1 MSSEERDRESAVSVS
16 DPAEEKGDQTGEKAE
31 APKRKLEINV
41 AITDAGPCKK
51 HLKITIPRAEIDLQ
65 FEESLSELRKD
76 AVVPGFRP
84 GRAPKQLVVKRFK
97 KEVSNQVKQKLLMS
111 SLEQIDADH
120 KLDPITQPR
129 LDIEAIELPEDGP
142 MNFEMDV
149 EVRPQ
154 FDLPNYKGF
163 KIRRPIIEVTEKDVD
178 TNVTRVLEE
187 YAQLVPKLDGAA
199 EIGDHITADL
209 RFIRPDGRLI
219 NEIKEVK
226 FRLQPELRF
235 QNGTSTGLGAA
246 LTGARPGDVRE
257 VDAKLGSSVDDPTLR
272 GQTVTLRVQLNDL
285 KYTRLPEL
293 NPEFLHSIGFEDMAE
308 MREWVRA
315 ALNRRAQA
323 EERRVIRRQ
332 IVDLLLRQ
340 APFDLPTD
348 LVSREEKNTISRL
361 VDQLR
366 REGMTDKE
374 IKARAAE
381 IRANAH
387 ETTLASLKEFLIL
400 LKIAD
405 AEGITVGEA
414 EIEREIQAMAE
425 RADESARRV
434 RARLEKEGGTEGLA
448 TQILEGMVIDRIRE
462 YSEVEDIALPK
473 AQPEPE
479 VETVDY
485 GAVPPPEESPVE
497 DNQEDQTETSN
508 PI

>member
-1 MSSEERDRESAVSVS
+1 MSSRERDPESAVSFS
-16 DPAEEKGDQTGEKAE
+16 DPVEETGEQTGEKAE
-31 APKRKLEINV
+31 APKRKLDINV

-65 FEESLSELRKD
+65 FEESLSELRRD

-97 KEVSNQVKQKLLMS
+97 KEVSNQVKQKLLMT

-120 KLDPITQPR
+120 QLDPITQPR
-129 LDIEAIELPEDGP
+129 LDIEAIELPEHGP
-142 MNFEMDV
+142 MNFEMDI

-187 YAQLVPKLDGAA
+187 YGQLVPKLDGAA

-209 RFIRPDGRLI
+209 CFLRPDGRLI
-219 NEIKEVK
+219 NEVKEVK

-246 LTGARPGDVRE
+246 LTGAKPGDVRE
-257 VDAKLGSSVDDPTLR
+257 VEAKLGSAVDDPSLR
-272 GQTVTLRVQLNDL
+272 GQTVSLRVQLIDL

-340 APFDLPTD
+340 APFDLPAD
-348 LVSREEKNTISRL
+348 LVSREEKNTIARL
-361 VDQLR
+361 VDQLK
-366 REGMTDKE
+366 REGMSDNE

-387 ETTLASLKEFLIL
+387 ETTMASLKELLIL

-405 AEGITVGEA
+405 VEEIKVGEP
-414 EIEREIQAMAE
+414 EIEREIETMAE
-425 RADESARRV
+425 KS
-434 RARLEKEGGTEGLA
+434 
-448 TQILEGMVIDRIRE
+448 
-462 YSEVEDIALPK
+462 
-473 AQPEPE
+473 
-479 VETVDY
+479 
-485 GAVPPPEESPVE
+485 EESPRRIRAQLE
-497 DNQEDQTETSN
+497 
-508 PI
+508 

>member
-1 MSSEERDRESAVSVS
+1 MSTEERDPESGVSLS
-16 DPAEEKGDQTGEKAE
+16 DPAEEPAE
-31 APKRKLEINV
+31 EPKRKLEIDV
-41 AITDAGPCKK
+41 AISDAGPCKK
-51 HLKITIPRAEIDLQ
+51 HIKITIPRAEIDRQ

-76 AVVPGFRP
+76 AQMPGFRP
-84 GRAPKQLVVKRFK
+84 GRAPKQLVIKRYK

-111 SLEQIDADH
+111 SLEQIDEDH
-120 KLDPITQPR
+120 KLDPITQPK
-129 LDIEAIELPEDGP
+129 LDIEAIELPEQGP

-163 KIRRPIIEVTEKDVD
+163 KIRRPIIEVSEKDVD
-178 TNVTRVLEE
+178 TNLTRVLEE
-187 YAQLVPKLDGAA
+187 YAELVPKLDGAA

-209 RFIRPDGRLI
+209 QFIRPDGRMI
-219 NEIKEVK
+219 NEVKEVK

-235 QNGTSTGLGAA
+235 QNGAATGLGEA
-246 LTGARPGDVRE
+246 LTGAKPGDVRE
-257 VDAKLGSSVDDPTLR
+257 VEAKLGSAVDDPSLR

-285 KYTRLPEL
+285 KYTRLPETK
-293 NPEFLHSIGFEDMAE
+293 PEFLHSIGFEDLSE

-315 ALNRRAQA
+315 ALNRRAKA

-332 IVDLLLRQ
+332 IVDHLLRQ

-348 LVSREEKNTISRL
+348 LVAREEKNTTARL

-366 REGMTDKE
+366 REGMSDKE

-387 ETTLASLKEFLIL
+387 ETTLASLKELLIL

-405 AEGITVGEA
+405 AEGIKVEESDIEV
-414 EIEREIQAMAE
+414 EIHAMAE
-425 RADESARRV
+425 RTDESVRRV
-434 RARLEKEGGTEGLA
+434 RARLEKEGGTENLA
-448 TQILEGMVIDRIRE
+448 TQILENKVIDRIRE
-462 YSEVEDIALPK
+462 YSEVEDVAVPK

-485 GAVPPPEESPVE
+485 GAVAAAEESPAL
-497 DNQEDQTETSN
+497 DKIEDQTEKKEED
-508 PI
+508 

>member
-1 MSSEERDRESAVSVS
+1 MSSEERDPESALSVS
-16 DPAEEKGDQTGEKAE
+16 DPTDEKGDQTDAKAE
-31 APKRKLEINV
+31 APKRKLEIDV

-51 HLKITIPRAEIDLQ
+51 HLKITIPRAEIDRQ

-76 AVVPGFRP
+76 AVMPGFRP
-84 GRAPKQLVVKRFK
+84 GRAPKQLVVKRYK

-111 SLEQIDADH
+111 SLGQIDEDH
-120 KLDPITQPR
+120 KLDPITQPK
-129 LDIEAIELPEDGP
+129 LDIEAIELPEEGP

-154 FDLPNYKGF
+154 FELPNYKGF
-163 KIRRPIIEVTEKDVD
+163 KLRRPIITISEKDVD
-178 TNVTRVLEE
+178 HNFTRVLEE
-187 YAQLVPKLDGAA
+187 YGQLVPKLDGAA

-209 RFIRPDGRLI
+209 TFLRLDGRLI
-219 NEIKEVK
+219 NEVKEVK

-257 VDAKLGSSVDDPTLR
+257 VEAKLGSSVDDPSLR
-272 GQTVTLRVQLNDL
+272 GQAVTLRVQLNDL
-285 KYTRLPEL
+285 KYMRLPEL
-293 NPEFLHSIGFEDMAE
+293 TTEFLRTIGFENIDE
-308 MREWVRA
+308 MREWVRG
-315 ALNRRAQA
+315 ALSRRAHA

-340 APFDLPTD
+340 TPFDLPTD
-348 LVSREEKNTISRL
+348 LVSREEKNTIARL

-366 REGMTDKE
+366 REGMTDNE

-387 ETTLASLKEFLIL
+387 ESTLASLKELLIL

-405 AEGITVGEA
+405 AEGITVGDA
-414 EIEREIQAMAE
+414 DIEGEIQAIAD
-425 RADESARRV
+425 RSDESVRRV
-434 RARLEKEGGTEGLA
+434 RARLEKEGGMDSLA
-448 TQILEGMVIDRIRE
+448 TQLLESKVIDRIRE
-462 YSEVEDIALPK
+462 FSEVEDVIVPEAPS
-473 AQPEPE
+473 EPE

-485 GAVPPPEESPVE
+485 GAVPPPEESTDKD
-497 DNQEDQTETSN
+497 DNEAQTEATD
-508 PI
+508 PD

>member
-1 MSSEERDRESAVSVS
+1 M
-16 DPAEEKGDQTGEKAE
+16 
-31 APKRKLEINV
+31 
-41 AITDAGPCKK
+41 
-51 HLKITIPRAEIDLQ
+51 
-65 FEESLSELRKD
+65 
-76 AVVPGFRP
+76 PGFRP
-84 GRAPKQLVVKRFK
+84 GRAPKQLVIKRYK
-97 KEVSNQVKQKLLMS
+97 KEVSNQVKQKLLAS
-111 SLEQIDADH
+111 SLGQIDEDH
-120 KLDPITQPR
+120 KLDPITQPK
-129 LDIEAIELPEDGP
+129 LDIEAIELPDDGP

-163 KIRRPIIEVTEKDVD
+163 KIRRPIIEVSDKDVD
-178 TNVTRVLEE
+178 TSLTRVLEE
-187 YAQLVPKLDGAA
+187 YAELVPKLDGAA

-209 RFIRPDGRLI
+209 HFIRPDGRLI
-219 NEIKEVK
+219 NEVKEVK

-235 QNGTSTGLGAA
+235 QNGAATGLGKA

-257 VDAKLGSSVDDPTLR
+257 VEAKLGSAVDDPTLR
-272 GQTVTLRVQLNDL
+272 GQTVSLRVQLIDL
-285 KYTRLPEL
+285 KYMRLPEA
-293 NPEFLHSIGFEDMAE
+293 NPEFLHSIGFEDLSE

-315 ALNRRAQA
+315 ALKRRASA

-348 LVSREEKNTISRL
+348 LVAREEKNTTSRL

-366 REGMTDKE
+366 REGMSDNE

-387 ETTLASLKEFLIL
+387 ETTMASLKELLIL

-405 AEGITVGEA
+405 AEGVKVEDA
-414 EIEREIQAMAE
+414 DIELEIQAMAE

-434 RARLEKEGGTEGLA
+434 RARLEKEGGLENLA
-448 TQILEGMVIDRIRE
+448 TQILENKVIDKIRE
-462 YSEVEDIALPK
+462 YSEVEDVAVPT

-485 GAVPPPEESPVE
+485 GAIAPAEEESPVE
-497 DNQEDQTETSN
+497 ENPEDEAETSN
-508 PI
+508 PA

>member
-1 MSSEERDRESAVSVS
+1 MSTEERDPDSALSVS
-16 DPAEEKGDQTGEKAE
+16 DLAEEPIE
-31 APKRKLEINV
+31 APKRKLEIDV

-51 HLKITIPRAEIDLQ
+51 HLKITIPRAEIDRQ

-76 AVVPGFRP
+76 AVMPGFRP
-84 GRAPKQLVVKRFK
+84 GRAPRQLVIKRYK

-111 SLEQIDADH
+111 SLGQIDEDH
-120 KLDPITQPR
+120 QLDPITQPK
-129 LDIEAIELPEDGP
+129 LDIEAIELPDEGP

-154 FDLPNYKGF
+154 FALPNYKGF
-163 KIRRPIIEVTEKDVD
+163 KIRRPIIEVSETDVD
-178 TNVTRVLEE
+178 TNLTRVLEE
-187 YAQLVPKLDGAA
+187 YAELVPKLDGAA

-209 RFIRPDGRLI
+209 QFIRPDGRLI
-219 NEIKEVK
+219 NEVKEVK

-235 QNGTSTGLGAA
+235 QNGAATGLGAA
-246 LTGARPGDVRE
+246 LTGAKPGDVRE
-257 VDAKLGSSVDDPTLR
+257 VDAKLGSAVDDRTLR

-285 KYTRLPEL
+285 KYMRLPET
-293 NPEFLHSIGFEDMAE
+293 NPEFLHSIGFENLSE

-315 ALNRRAQA
+315 ALERRASA

-332 IVDLLLRQ
+332 IVDLLVRQ
-340 APFDLPTD
+340 TPFDLPTD
-348 LVSREEKNTISRL
+348 LVAREEKNTTARL

-366 REGMTDKE
+366 REGMSDKD

-387 ETTLASLKEFLIL
+387 ETTMASLKELLIL

-405 AEGITVGEA
+405 AEGIKVDDA
-414 EIEREIQAMAE
+414 DVDLEIQAMAE
-425 RADESARRV
+425 RADESVRRV
-434 RARLEKEGGTEGLA
+434 RARLEKEGGMENLA
-448 TQILEGMVIDRIRE
+448 TQILENKVIDRIRE
-462 YSEVEDIALPK
+462 YSEVEDVALPK

-485 GAVPPPEESPVE
+485 GAVAPAEESPIE
-497 DNQEDQTETSN
+497 ENPEDQDQADTGK
-508 PI
+508 PD

>member
-1 MSSEERDRESAVSVS
+1 MSSEERDLESAVTVS
-16 DPAEEKGDQTGEKAE
+16 DPADLAGDQSDEKVTE
-31 APKRKLEINV
+31 SKRKLEIDV

-51 HLKITIPRAEIDLQ
+51 HLKITIPRDEIDRQ
-65 FEESLSELRKD
+65 FEESLTELRKE

-187 YAQLVPKLDGAA
+187 YAQLVPKLDAPA

-209 RFIRPDGRLI
+209 QFIRSDGRLI
-219 NEIKEVK
+219 NEVKEVK

-246 LTGARPGDVRE
+246 LTGARPGDVRDVE
-257 VDAKLGSSVDDPTLR
+257 AKLGSSVDDPSLR
-272 GQTVTLRVQLNDL
+272 GQNVTLRVQLNDL
-285 KYTRLPEL
+285 KYSRLPEL
-293 NPEFLHSIGFEDMAE
+293 NPGFLDSIGFEDMAE

-315 ALNRRAQA
+315 ALYRRAEA

-340 APFDLPTD
+340 TPFDLPAD
-348 LVSREEKNTISRL
+348 LVSREEKNTIARL
-361 VDQLR
+361 VDQLK
-366 REGMTDKE
+366 REGMSDKE

-387 ETTLASLKEFLIL
+387 ETTMASLKELLIL

-414 EIEREIQAMAE
+414 DIEREIQAMAE
-425 RADESARRV
+425 RSDESARRV

-462 YSEVEDIALPK
+462 YSAVEDVAVPA

-485 GAVPPPEESPVE
+485 GAVPPAEESPAQE
-497 DNQEDQTETSN
+497 NQEDPTDTSD
-508 PI
+508 PE